1 MKQFFLKQFLFVV
14 FMLLSL
20 MAHAQNSAITPP
32 KAIKELFSNP
42 QKRKASIAKDEISSD
57 GLRWIWGDYRYSFI
71 GTSTKE
77 RSLRIMVLGIQRDSI
92 ITYQI
97 CFGIHEADTKL
108 RIEKDSPVLIKF
120 GDDSV
125 YKTKNLF
132 YDEDTVGESHV
143 LTYSVFYTYDIYAY
157 IELTDE
163 LIDGLKKGFKKIRFE
178 VNDNIY
184 DVEPRKDNV
193 SKFII
198 DEYNL
203 IKEAFKTKRTFT
215 DDF

>member
-1 MKQFFLKQFLFVV
+1 MVFYLIPLALGFSFALLFYADSKEIMNTLTLFLSIFIPIFINLLATLISFVMNKIV
-14 FMLLSL
+14 TRHNKERVPLIKETFYNICYLIPVSLLMLILSL
-20 MAHAQNSAITPP
+20 FMNLNYGKQVGFEIVNSYIN
-32 KAIKELFSNP
+32 I
-42 QKRKASIAKDEISSD
+42 SISYH
-57 GLRWIWGDYRYSFI
+57 R
-71 GTSTKE
+71 
-77 RSLRIMVLGIQRDSI
+77 
-92 ITYQI
+92 
-97 CFGIHEADTKL
+97 
-108 RIEKDSPVLIKF
+108 LI
-120 GDDSV
+120 
-125 YKTKNLF
+125 
-132 YDEDTVGESHV
+132 
-143 LTYSVFYTYDIYAY
+143 YSVFYTYDIYAY